1 LDGLAKSI
9 SKVEL
14 NNGLDLDMKKSTE
27 EITGSIGKVAEEVG
41 KL

>member
-1 LDGLAKSI
+1 M
-9 SKVEL
+9 SKVNL
-14 NNGLDLDMKKSTE
+14 NNGLDLDLKKSTS